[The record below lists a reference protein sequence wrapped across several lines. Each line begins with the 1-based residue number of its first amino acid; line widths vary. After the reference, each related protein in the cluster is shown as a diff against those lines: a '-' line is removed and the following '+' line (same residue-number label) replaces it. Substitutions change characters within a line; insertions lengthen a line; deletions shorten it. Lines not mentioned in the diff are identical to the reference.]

1 MDKLDMEVLSGKLDA
16 ELIKKDFPVLS
27 NSANNAPL
35 VYLDSGASAQMPQ
48 SVIDRINHYHQYEH
62 ANIHRGVYE
71 LSEQA
76 TISYESVRSTV
87 ARFLNV
93 TDTAEVIFTKG
104 TTHAINLVAHAFGRT
119 FIRAGD
125 EIVISHMEHHSNI
138 VTWQQLCEEVGATLK
153 IIPISDVGELDLEEY
168 RRLLSDRTKIIAVTH
183 VSNVLGTIN
192 PIKEMVALAHAKDIP
207 VLVDGAQGA
216 PHMKV
221 DLQDLDCDFYI
232 FSGHKVCGPTGI
244 GILYGKRDWLERMNP
259 YEGGGDMILSVTFEK
274 TTYAEIPSKFE
285 AGTPPIASA
294 IGLGEAI
301 KYLESIGLE
310 NIENHEKVLT
320 QYATEALSDISG
332 LTVYGTA
339 PQKAGVISFGVQGVH
354 PHDMATLLSDDGV
367 AVRAGHH
374 CAQPVMQ
381 RYKVPATTR
390 ASFYLYNTLDDI
402 DKLVDSVRSAK
413 KIFN

>member
-1 MDKLDMEVLSGKLDA
+1 MDKLNKEVLSGTFDA
-16 ELIKKDFPVLS
+16 ERIKGDFPVLS
-27 NSANNAPL
+27 NSENKTPL

-48 SVIDRINHYHQYEH
+48 SVIDRINHYHQHEH
-62 ANIHRGVYE
+62 ANIHRGVYA

-76 TISYESVRSTV
+76 TIAYEGVRSTV
-87 ARFLNV
+87 AHFLNV

-119 FIRAGD
+119 FVRAGD

-138 VTWQQLCEEVGATLK
+138 VPWQQLCEEVGAILK
-153 IIPISDVGELDLEEY
+153 IIPISDIGELDLEEY
-168 RRLLSDRTKIIAVTH
+168 GRLLSDRTKIVAVTH

-221 DLQDLDCDFYI
+221 DIQDLDCDFYI

-274 TTYAEIPSKFE
+274 TTYAEIPAKFE
-285 AGTPPIASA
+285 AGTPPIASV

-320 QYATEALSDISG
+320 QYATEALSDIGG

-339 PQKAGVISFGVQGVH
+339 PHKAGVISFGVKGVH
-354 PHDMATLLSDDGV
+354 PHDMGTLLGDDGV

-402 DKLVDSVRSAK
+402 DKLVGSVRSAK
-413 KIFN
+413 KIFS

>member
-1 MDKLDMEVLSGKLDA
+1 MGKIDREVVTVDLDA
-16 ELIKKDFPVLS
+16 ESIKKDFPILS
-27 NSANNAPL
+27 NSENNKSL

-48 SVIDRINHYHQYEH
+48 LVIDRINHYHQHEH
-62 ANIHRGVYE
+62 ANIHRGVYD

-93 TDTAEVIFTKG
+93 ADTSEVIFTKG

-119 FIRAGD
+119 FVRAGD

-138 VTWQQLCEEVGATLK
+138 VPWQQLCEEVGATLK
-153 IIPISDVGELDLEEY
+153 IIPISDIGELDMEAY
-168 RRLLSDRTKIIAVTH
+168 GRLLSERTKIVAVTH

-192 PIKEMVALAHAKDIP
+192 PIKEMVALAHSKDIP

-221 DLQDLDCDFYI
+221 DIQDLDCDFYI

-244 GILYGKRDWLERMNP
+244 GILYGKRNWLERMNP

-274 TTYAEIPSKFE
+274 TTYAEIPAKFE

-301 KYLESIGLE
+301 KYLEAIGLE
-310 NIENHEKVLT
+310 RIEKHEKVFNSICDRGFNRDKWPYSL
-320 QYATEALSDISG
+320 
-332 LTVYGTA
+332 
-339 PQKAGVISFGVQGVH
+339 
-354 PHDMATLLSDDGV
+354 
-367 AVRAGHH
+367 RN
-374 CAQPVMQ
+374 CA
-381 RYKVPATTR
+381 
-390 ASFYLYNTLDDI
+390 
-402 DKLVDSVRSAK
+402 
-413 KIFN
+413 